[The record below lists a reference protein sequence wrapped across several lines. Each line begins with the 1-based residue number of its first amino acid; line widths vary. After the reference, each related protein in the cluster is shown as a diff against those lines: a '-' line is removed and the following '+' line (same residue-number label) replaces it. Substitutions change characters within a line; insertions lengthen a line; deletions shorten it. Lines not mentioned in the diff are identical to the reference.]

1 MENIVILRIFRFI
14 SKLFIILVIQNSEI
28 SILRNTQTYP
38 EKLEQNQVLIFQLTE
53 VCVSDGTA
61 EH

>member
-38 EKLEQNQVLIFQLTE
+38 EKLEQNQVLISQLTE